1 MKKIFFSLFVVLV
14 SFPVLSLAGVVVE
27 SNRSANDGSVTREKI
42 QAEGDAVR
50 VDSEGA
56 NAHTSIIFRKEKS
69 LMWIIDHSKK
79 SYQEMTK
86 ADFEKMGNAMKE
98 AMNQMQKQMAAQL
111 DKMPPAQRAEVEKM
125 MKSGINQMPQAK
137 TQVAKEIKK
146 TGATQKVGD
155 WTCEIYEMISDGKK
169 DQTLCVANWNQLSAT
184 RDDFQAFESMAD
196 FFSDMAGGMGEAVGQ
211 SQKIMKD
218 LMDKGI
224 PVKQSFEGEGGSFVQ
239 EVSKIEKKSIEVSL
253 FELPPGYTKESIPWP
268 K

>member
-1 MKKIFFSLFVVLV
+1 MKKIFFSLFVVLI
-14 SFPVLSLAGVVVE
+14 SFPVFSLAGVVVE
-27 SNRSANDGSVTREKI
+27 SQRSAGDGSITREKI
-42 QAEGDAVR
+42 QAEGNAVR

-56 NAHTSIIFRKEKS
+56 NAHTSIIFRKDKS
-69 LMWIIDHSKK
+69 LMWIVDHSKK
-79 SYQEMTK
+79 TYQEMTK
-86 ADFEKMGNAMKE
+86 ADFEKMAQAMKG

-125 MKSGINQMPQAK
+125 MKSGQMPQAK
-137 TQVAKEIKK
+137 TVEAAKEIKK

-196 FFSDMAGGMGEAVGQ
+196 FFSDLAGGMSQDVGQ
-211 SQKIMKD
+211 SQQIMKD

-224 PVKQSFEGEGGSFVQ
+224 PVRQSFEGGQGSFVQ

-253 FELPPGYTKESIPWP
+253 FELPQGYTKESIPWP